1 MKNRIIIGLMIACAA
16 LSMTSCVSSQD
27 KENTDAIKAF
37 LYRVKKQDLNSRQ
50 IIDTF
55 MMRNPSPAYIKLQ
68 ELYIPFLKQELKE
81 TDIESLKIVPYSNA
95 SKKYQTILNENK
107 KDIYIILSKDSVLH
121 YILMHEKRIKSFST
135 MNFGSD
141 NTAKKVFTL

>member
-1 MKNRIIIGLMIACAA
+1 MKNRIIIGFIIICTV
-16 LSMTSCVSSQD
+16 LSITSCVSKQD
-27 KENTDAIKAF
+27 KDNADTIKAF

-55 MMRNPSPAYIKLQ
+55 MMKNPSSAYIKLQ

-81 TDIESLKIVPYSNA
+81 TDIESLKIAPYSNA
-95 SKKYQTILNENK
+95 SKKYQTILNEDK
-107 KDIYIILSKDSVLH
+107 KNIYIILYKNSVFH
-121 YILMHEKRIKSFST
+121 YILMDGKRIKSFST

-141 NTAKKVFTL
+141 NTAKKVFTF

>member
-1 MKNRIIIGLMIACAA
+1 MKNRIVIGFIILCGAI
-16 LSMTSCVSSQD
+16 SITSCVSRQD
-27 KENTDAIKAF
+27 KENTDAIKIF

-55 MMRNPSPAYIKLQ
+55 MMKKPSAAYIKLQ

-81 TDIESLKIVPYSNA
+81 IDIETLKIVPYNNA
-95 SKKYQTILNENK
+95 NKKYQTILNENK
-107 KDIYIILSKDSVLH
+107 KDIYIILSKDSVFH
-121 YILMHEKRIKSFST
+121 YILMEEKRIKSFST

-141 NTAKKVFTL
+141 NTAKKVFTF

>member
-1 MKNRIIIGLMIACAA
+1 MIACAA